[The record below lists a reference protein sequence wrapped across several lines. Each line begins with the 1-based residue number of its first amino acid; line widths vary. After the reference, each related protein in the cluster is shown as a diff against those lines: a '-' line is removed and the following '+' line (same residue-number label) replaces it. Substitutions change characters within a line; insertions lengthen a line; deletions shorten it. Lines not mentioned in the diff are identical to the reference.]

1 MSEEV
6 NQSTAI
12 ETPEVLPVPVAE
24 DTTPQQTE
32 EVTFTYEEL
41 KHDFICHQTSEKH
54 NAIFTGLSTGFQ
66 SLQVARETSHVPL
79 VIPSN
84 LGHDASSATTPTTEP
99 SDHHKTTPMHVVINV
114 IDPTTKPASATTAP
128 KVDNLLARSRLTAPS
143 TTVPMVE
150 NVFEKISETFQ
161 KEYGNTLR
169 AVQYR
174 NVRSGASEV
183 ISSIPVQMILTR
195 TGTASGNGEANV
207 AWGGLASSAATSS
220 MDPAEW
226 HTAPFCHVYVAACE
240 NVDHYRTKVRP
251 SIQAF
256 VSQLEAALG
265 PPSIKP
271 PTTGMGS
278 SMGSSSSSTP
288 VPTHAHYL
296 IVFVAG
302 SGGGIEKSPSSLG
315 ASDDGIT
322 ASSGP
327 VRRVLATQFAK
338 ARERMVKNNQQGLDN
353 STHSADS
360 NGSGDK
366 GLPDDDTDTPVT
378 VLQMLAPNDK
388 MMYRK
393 MVKDFPNGKVCVMSR
408 SSLENSPP
416 DRGTA
421 VVTVDKETGMVIRHQ
436 EWNAF
441 NRMLGSVIVNGFF
454 DRCRRYNDELR
465 RLDSQRAMAAQALK
479 NQSKDLAG
487 NKASSNGGFFG
498 GTLRDAKGSTPPV
511 TEFNLG
517 YFFLVKESLA
527 FTYEQMQL
535 PADALLQYDEF
546 RAFLPDLTD
555 KDYKKAIKLRRKSKA
570 LQDEVGPPL
579 MDLADRGD
587 FVGFR
592 KRLRAEFNLSPIL
605 EIVRRYLFAREI
617 HLLFK
622 MEQPVEVVSR
632 CEVFCKYMY
641 SVMMRGISSC
651 TEAERKQRQVEA
663 AKWVVQFAW
672 DVKTACA
679 PYLSSIGGA
688 EGLTGI
694 SSFDALSDD
703 TLVGDS
709 SGDSGNSSQSE
720 QTVATRLGEFLE
732 MARLLYKQLGDAE
745 LSGENPLRRYEQ
757 NFPNDMLLKWEP
769 WSHPEVPQ
777 SATQPIVSRFSK
789 ETQGGGRQFILESA
803 FASSESYEEAY
814 LEIISVI
821 VVLGRFGQR
830 RRLSLRLQTEL
841 AEHLIRKGDLRVAA
855 SILKL
860 AVKVYRTDQW
870 DRCHFWRLFRLSY
883 CQRSTANA
891 TDYLK
896 SLAACFSP
904 RTCGVAPKKA
914 LEALQDDLER
924 VIDHESIGESKYGTV
939 AFLET
944 SIEIKESS
952 SPSSRIGSGGDSKE
966 IIKRYCSVGEV
977 VYITVTVVS
986 SLPGELVLDSLK
998 LMIVDIDTF
1007 SNIVDNRDTFEEQ
1020 DAFRTLTLDGGIK
1033 LKPGANK
1040 LQFEWTP
1047 RTPGQFILSTLEL
1060 VWKKCYFYYDS
1071 VELSAP
1077 LCGIDVLPGE
1087 PTHSLSIEPAYLV
1100 PGHDQEIRII
1110 FDSGSDFVT
1119 AGLLKLS
1126 CSQWLSVIGPDE
1138 DPSNGKW
1145 KKECEVRLGSLKP
1158 GDKAVITAHIRCALF
1173 EPISHNTISQTLSFD
1188 KVNGL
1193 KAQAFTKYLH
1203 AAVDTSDL
1211 SPTTEMQNVSEA
1223 FAPILE
1229 KTALSVESLDTV
1241 WLETGKRIL
1250 INIDLM
1256 SNIPNHFSVLE
1267 LSLVVPPPLILAGDV
1282 DYNDGMRNCDVCDG
1296 DRLAVA
1302 FECSVAIVTD
1312 SAVRG
1317 EAILRAKLCDDN
1329 EKIFTL
1335 DLPLDLSKFYDDLPD
1350 FSSVKKS
1357 ASATATLKLAVDE
1370 GPVGES
1376 IKLSFIVE
1384 TETDGDI
1391 VYSIDPDGSEWLLSG
1406 RVSGSMQRSGFM
1418 SLGFMGTCDV
1428 IGIPTA
1434 VGVLTSFPKIRLG
1447 TVSLQGGYTPLTMH
1461 SKSPGRFRSLAT
1473 KNAIAIAFPTNKVP
1487 I

>member
-1 MSEEV
+1 MSEEA
-6 NQSTAI
+6 NQSLDV
-12 ETPEVLPVPVAE
+12 ETPEVPSAVE
-24 DTTPQQTE
+24 DTKSGQTD

-41 KHDFICHQTSEKH
+41 KHDFICHQTSEKN
-54 NAIFTGLSTGFQ
+54 NAIFASLLTGFQ
-66 SLQVARETSHVPL
+66 SLQTARENSHAPIA
-79 VIPSN
+79 IPSN
-84 LGHDASSATTPTTEP
+84 VDASAANGKSG
-99 SDHHKTTPMHVVINV
+99 SHKTPPMHVVINV
-114 IDPTTKPASATTAP
+114 IDPTTKPSSSATAP

-143 TTVPMVE
+143 TSVPMVE
-150 NVFEKISETFQ
+150 NVFEKISETFE

-195 TGTASGNGEANV
+195 TGNASGTGEANV
-207 AWGGLASSAATSS
+207 AWGGLAGSAATTS

-226 HTAPFCHVYVAACE
+226 HGTPFCHLYVAACE
-240 NVDHYRTKVRP
+240 NVEHYRTKVRP

-271 PTTGMGS
+271 STNVMGS
-278 SMGSSSSSTP
+278 SMGSSSTQGN
-288 VPTHAHYL
+288 HAHYL

-302 SGGGIEKSPSSLG
+302 SGGNEKSTSLHG
-315 ASDDGIT
+315 TVEDGIT

-327 VRRVLATQFAK
+327 VRRVLASQFAK
-338 ARERMVKNNQQGLDN
+338 ARERIAKNQQGLDN

-360 NGSGDK
+360 NASGDRV
-366 GLPDDDTDTPVT
+366 LPDDDTDTPAM
-378 VLQMLAPNDK
+378 VLQTLSPNDK
-388 MMYRK
+388 MLYRK

-416 DRGTA
+416 DRITG
-421 VVTVDKETGMVIRHQ
+421 VTVDKETGMVVRHQ

-465 RLDSQRAMAAQALK
+465 RLDSQRAMAAQAMK
-479 NQSKDLAG
+479 NQSKDPSG
-487 NKASSNGGFFG
+487 KTSSSGVFFG
-498 GTLRDAKGSTPPV
+498 GNTKDARGSTPM

-555 KDYKKAIKLRRKSKA
+555 RDYKRAIKLRRKSKA

-579 MDLADRGD
+579 MDLADNGD

-592 KRLRAEFNLSPIL
+592 KRLRTEFDLSPIL

-617 HLLFK
+617 RLLFK

-632 CEVFCKYMY
+632 CEIFCKYMY
-641 SVMMRGISSC
+641 SVMMRGITSC
-651 TEAERKQRQVEA
+651 SEVERKHRQVEA

-679 PYLSSIGGA
+679 PYMSSVGGS
-688 EGLTGI
+688 EGLAGVT
-694 SSFDALSDD
+694 SFDALADD
-703 TLVGDS
+703 TLVGDL
-709 SGDSGNSSQSE
+709 SGDSGISSQSE
-720 QTVATRLGEFLE
+720 QIVATRLGEFLE

-745 LSGENPLRRYEQ
+745 LSGKNPLRRYEQ
-757 NFPNDMLLKWEP
+757 SFPSDMLVQWEP
-769 WSHPEVPQ
+769 WSHPDPLE
-777 SATQPIVSRFSK
+777 SHTKTAVSRLPK
-789 ETQGGGRQFILESA
+789 ETQGGDRQLILENA
-803 FASSESYEEAY
+803 FTSSEGYEETY

-830 RRLSLRLQTEL
+830 RRLALRLQTEL

-855 SILKL
+855 SIMKL

-896 SLAACFSP
+896 TLAACFSP
-904 RTCGVAPKKA
+904 RTSAVAPRKA

-944 SIEIKESS
+944 SIEVKESS
-952 SPSSRIGSGGDSKE
+952 SQTSRIENGVDSKE

-977 VYITVTVVS
+977 VDIAVTLFS
-986 SLPGELVLDSLK
+986 SLPREILLDSLK
-998 LMIVDIDTF
+998 LMIVDYDTF
-1007 SNIVDNRDTFEEQ
+1007 SNVFENRDSVEEQ
-1020 DAFRTLTLDGGIK
+1020 DSFKTLTLDGGVK

-1040 LQFEWTP
+1040 FQFEWAPT
-1047 RTPGQFILSTLEL
+1047 TPGQFILSTVEL

-1071 VELSAP
+1071 VELLAP
-1077 LCGIDVLPGE
+1077 LSGIDVLPGE

-1100 PGHDQEIRII
+1100 PGHDQEIRIT

-1119 AGLLKLS
+1119 AGRLKLT
-1126 CSQWLSVIGPDE
+1126 CSQWLLVIGPDE
-1138 DPSNGKW
+1138 DSADGQW

-1158 GDKAVITAHIRCALF
+1158 GEKTVITVHVRCALIEGF
-1173 EPISHNTISQTLSFD
+1173 SHNSVSKTLSID
-1188 KVNGL
+1188 AVYGL

-1203 AAVDTSDL
+1203 ATAQTSDL
-1211 SPTTEMQNVSEA
+1211 SSATEMQNASEV

-1229 KTALSVESLDTV
+1229 KTALSVESLDTM
-1241 WLETGKRIL
+1241 WLETGKRVL
-1250 INIDLM
+1250 ISIELM
-1256 SNIPNHFSVLE
+1256 SNIPDHFSVLE
-1267 LSLVVPPPLILAGDV
+1267 LSLVVPPPLMLDGDV
-1282 DYNDGMRNCDVCDG
+1282 DYNDGLRNCNVCDG
-1296 DRLAVA
+1296 DRLALA
-1302 FECSVAIVTD
+1302 FECSVATG
-1312 SAVRG
+1312 AEYARG
-1317 EAILRAKLCDDN
+1317 DTILQAKLCDDN
-1329 EKIFTL
+1329 KKTFTL
-1335 DLPLDLSKFYDDLPD
+1335 DLPLDLSKLYDGLSD
-1350 FSSVKKS
+1350 SSSMKKL
-1357 ASATATLKLAVDE
+1357 ASAKATLKLAVDE

-1376 IKLSFIVE
+1376 IKLSFTVE
-1384 TETDGDI
+1384 TESEGDI
-1391 VYSIDPDGSEWLLSG
+1391 VYSIDSDGSEWLLSG
-1406 RVSGSMQRSGFM
+1406 KVSGSMQRSGFM

-1447 TVSLQGGYTPLTMH
+1447 TVSLQGGYTPLTMF
-1461 SKSPGRFRSLAT
+1461 STSPERFQSLAN
-1473 KNAIAIAFPTNKVP
+1473 KRAITVAFPTNKIPV
-1487 I
+1487 